1 MACTLKEYLDGEFI
15 LYLGEGGLCKC
26 RAFLQSLYE
35 DARDGAAQEGKML
48 NEGVFKDT
56 LMFYSLTMIK
66 MSEQLRERDLGKGKT
81 RTFFTLRQKPRRV
94 RVKRATKG
102 RSTGKGGKVKVQK
115 GGVGFARFG
124 ALLTLALTG
133 LLNGFL
139 FYNSIVD
146 FHIAVTV
153 PPFVDKQIPGIRANM
168 NRLFDNVSATPQATV
183 LRGSRFDIMTWINYI
198 QDIADTISK
207 LIGNFVYNQLSNTM
221 QKSLLETLYDVT
233 VNTGSSCI
241 ADYNLIFTYDN
252 LMSLIDMIPEL
263 QPNREGLMLTY
274 LEKSPMEGLELGT
287 LPPRRELNRARAQQ
301 TFNTVKRL
309 AGPSNGPR
317 SNGTRSNGPKPQTQA
332 KAGWSFRGVLSGL
345 GSAASG
351 VASTAHT
358 AAVFAYAA
366 PSTLADLYNKLK
378 NIQAFFDN
386 DPVSCMYETTTLGVS
401 LATQKITG
409 DKLHLAKVLL
419 GWGTKVGVQSKA
431 VITQGS
437 YLAAS
442 LGALLMAIVAVGVD
456 FRAERRARRET
467 NARFAIQN
475 AAIHR
480 KGALL
485 QNLADEMRQIR
496 AQVQPMQLMAP
507 EQPMQLMGQQQPLQL
522 MAPEQPLQLMGQQQ
536 PLQLMPAQG
545 ALVRQASI
553 AQQAAE
559 QAVEAAEVAAA
570 AAGPLVFEQPD
581 RGIGGH
587 LRGRRQAQ
595 DEISIAHVIR
605 NPAIAPFLVPQG
617 HDEGNPER
625 FMFTTRHDLTM
636 YGRNAFLYSLSLRG
650 VVSLTPQG
658 TVYRQGNQRYLLG
671 DGNIQPI

>member
-15 LYLGEGGLCKC
+15 RYLGEDGLCKC

-35 DARDGAAQEGKML
+35 DARDGAAQEGKTL

-66 MSEQLRERDLGKGKT
+66 MSEQLRERDLGKGKV
-81 RTFFTLRQKPRRV
+81 RTFFTLRQKPRKLRMKT
-94 RVKRATKG
+94 RGLRTKG
-102 RSTGKGGKVKVQK
+102 RGSTSKGKVQK

-146 FHIAVTV
+146 FQSAISV

-168 NRLFDNVSATPQATV
+168 NRLFENVRGTPQATV
-183 LRGSRFDIMTWINYI
+183 LRGSRFDIMSWINYI
-198 QDIADTISK
+198 QDIAETVSK

-221 QKSLLETLYDVT
+221 QKSLIETLYDVT

-274 LEKSPMEGLELGT
+274 LEKRPMEGLELGT

-309 AGPSNGPR
+309 AGPSIAN
-317 SNGTRSNGPKPQTQA
+317 NGPKPKPQA
-332 KAGWSFRGVLSGL
+332 KSSWSFRGILNSM

-351 VASTAHT
+351 AASTAHT

-366 PSTLADLYNKLK
+366 PSTLAELYNKLK

-419 GWGTKVGVQSKA
+419 GWGTKVGTQGKA
-431 VITQGS
+431 VITQGA

-456 FRAERRARRET
+456 FRAERRLKLET
-467 NARFAIQN
+467 NARFAQQN
-475 AAIHR
+475 AMIHR
-480 KGALL
+480 KSALL

-496 AQVQPMQLMAP
+496 AQAQPA
-507 EQPMQLMGQQQPLQL
+507 QLMGQQQP
-522 MAPEQPLQLMGQQQ
+522 MQLMG
-536 PLQLMPAQG
+536 PEQLMPAQG
-545 ALVRQASI
+545 VLVRQASI

-587 LRGRRQAQ
+587 LRGRRQVQ
-595 DEISIAHVIR
+595 DEISIAHIIR

-617 HDEGNPER
+617 HDEANPER
-625 FMFTTRHDLTM
+625 FMFTTRHDINL

-658 TVYRQGNQRYLLG
+658 TVYKQGTQRYLLG
-671 DGNIQPI
+671 DGNIQPV

>member
-15 LYLGEGGLCKC
+15 RYLGEDGLCKC

-35 DARDGAAQEGKML
+35 DACDSAAQEGKVL

-81 RTFFTLRQKPRRV
+81 RTFFTLRQKPRKL
-94 RVKRATKG
+94 RVKTRGAKG
-102 RSTGKGGKVKVQK
+102 RGSTSKGSKGSNTKVQK

-146 FHIAVTV
+146 FHIAISV

-168 NRLFDNVSATPQATV
+168 NRLFENVRKTPEATV
-183 LRGSRFDIMTWINYI
+183 LRGSRFDIMSWINYI
-198 QDIADTISK
+198 QDIAETVSK

-221 QKSLLETLYDVT
+221 QKSLIETLYDVT

-274 LEKSPMEGLELGT
+274 LEKKPMEGLELGT

-309 AGPSNGPR
+309 AGPSSINNSPK
-317 SNGTRSNGPKPQTQA
+317 PKPQA
-332 KAGWSFRGVLSGL
+332 KSSWSFRGILNSM

-366 PSTLADLYNKLK
+366 PSTLAELYNKLK

-419 GWGTKVGVQSKA
+419 GWGTKVGTQSKA
-431 VITQGS
+431 VITQGA

-456 FRAERRARRET
+456 FRAERRLKLET
-467 NARFAIQN
+467 NARFAQQN
-475 AAIHR
+475 AMIHR

-485 QNLADEMRQIR
+485 ENLADEMRQIR
-496 AQVQPMQLMAP
+496 AQAQPLQLMGQQ
-507 EQPMQLMGQQQPLQL
+507 QPMQLMGQQQP
-522 MAPEQPLQLMGQQQ
+522 MQLMGQQQPMQLMGPEQ

-545 ALVRQASI
+545 VLVRQASI

-587 LRGRRQAQ
+587 LRGRRQVQ
-595 DEISIAHVIR
+595 DEISIAHIIR

-625 FMFTTRHDLTM
+625 FMFTTRHDINL

-658 TVYRQGNQRYLLG
+658 TVYRQGTKRYLLG
-671 DGNIQPI
+671 DGNIQPV

>member
-1 MACTLKEYLDGEFI
+1 MACTLKEYLDEEFI
-15 LYLGEGGLCKC
+15 RYLGNDGLCKC

-35 DARDGAAQEGKML
+35 DAAEAATQEGKML
-48 NEGVFKDT
+48 NESVFKDT
-56 LMFYSLTMIK
+56 LMFYSLTTIK
-66 MSEQLRERDLGKGKT
+66 MSEQLRQRDLGKT
-81 RTFFTLRQKPRRV
+81 RTFFTLKQKPRRV
-94 RVKRATKG
+94 RVKTRQRTKG
-102 RSTGKGGKVKVQK
+102 SKGKGSKGKVQK

-146 FHIAVTV
+146 FQSAIRV

-168 NRLFDNVSATPQATV
+168 NKLFENVRRTPEATG
-183 LRGSRFDIMTWINYI
+183 LRGSRFDIMSWINYI
-198 QDIADTISK
+198 QDIAETVSK
-207 LIGNFVYNQLSNTM
+207 LIGHFVYNQLSNTM
-221 QKSLLETLYDVT
+221 QKSLIETLYDVT

-274 LEKSPMEGLELGT
+274 LEKKPMEGLELGT

-309 AGPSNGPR
+309 AGPAIAND
-317 SNGTRSNGPKPQTQA
+317 TKPKPQA
-332 KAGWSFRGVLSGL
+332 KSSWSFRGILNGL

-351 VASTAHT
+351 AAATAHT

-401 LATQKITG
+401 LATQKITA

-419 GWGTKVGVQSKA
+419 GWGTKVGTQGKA

-442 LGALLMAIVAVGVD
+442 LGTLLMAIVAVGVD

-467 NARFAIQN
+467 NARFAQQN
-475 AAIHR
+475 AKMTR
-480 KGALL
+480 KSALL
-485 QNLADEMRQIR
+485 QNLADEVRQIR
-496 AQVQPMQLMAP
+496 AQAAPAQLMAPEQPLQLMAPEQPLQLMAPEQPMQLMAP
-507 EQPMQLMGQQQPLQL
+507 EQPMQLM
-522 MAPEQPLQLMGQQQ
+522 
-536 PLQLMPAQG
+536 
-545 ALVRQASI
+545 
-553 AQQAAE
+553 AAE
-559 QAVEAAEVAAA
+559 
-570 AAGPLVFEQPD
+570 PIVFEQPD

-587 LRGRRQAQ
+587 LRGRRQAVQ
-595 DEISIAHVIR
+595 DEISVAHIIR
-605 NPAIAPFLVPQG
+605 NPAIAPFLIPQG

-625 FMFTTRHDLTM
+625 FMFTTRHDLNL

-650 VVSLTPQG
+650 MVSLTPQG
-658 TVYRQGNQRYLLG
+658 TVYRQGTQRYLLA
-671 DGNIQPI
+671 DGNIQPV

>member
-15 LYLGEGGLCKC
+15 RYLGEDGLCKC

-35 DARDGAAQEGKML
+35 DACDGAAQEGKVL

-81 RTFFTLRQKPRRV
+81 RTFFTLRQKPRKL
-94 RVKRATKG
+94 RVKTRGLRKKG
-102 RSTGKGGKVKVQK
+102 QGSTSKGKVQK

-146 FHIAVTV
+146 FHIAISV

-168 NRLFDNVSATPQATV
+168 NRLFENVRQTPEATV
-183 LRGSRFDIMTWINYI
+183 LRGSRFDIMSWINYI
-198 QDIADTISK
+198 QDIAETVSK

-221 QKSLLETLYDVT
+221 QKSLIETLYDVT

-274 LEKSPMEGLELGT
+274 LEKKPMEGLELGT
-287 LPPRRELNRARAQQ
+287 LPPRRELNRAKAQQ

-309 AGPSNGPR
+309 AGPSSIN
-317 SNGTRSNGPKPQTQA
+317 NGPKPKPQA
-332 KAGWSFRGVLSGL
+332 KSSWSFRSVLNGL

-366 PSTLADLYNKLK
+366 PSTLAELYNKLK

-419 GWGTKVGVQSKA
+419 GWGTKVGTQSKA
-431 VITQGS
+431 VITQGA

-467 NARFAIQN
+467 NARFSQQN
-475 AAIHR
+475 AMIHR
-480 KGALL
+480 KSALI

-496 AQVQPMQLMAP
+496 AQVQPMQLM
-507 EQPMQLMGQQQPLQL
+507 G
-522 MAPEQPLQLMGQQQ
+522 PEQPLQLMGPEQ

-545 ALVRQASI
+545 VLVRQASI

-587 LRGRRQAQ
+587 LRGRRQVQ
-595 DEISIAHVIR
+595 DEISIAHIIR

-625 FMFTTRHDLTM
+625 FMFTTRHDINL

-658 TVYRQGNQRYLLG
+658 TVYKQGTQRYLLG
-671 DGNIQPI
+671 DGNIQPV

>member
-15 LYLGEGGLCKC
+15 RYLGEDGLCKC

-35 DARDGAAQEGKML
+35 DARDGAAQEGKTL

-66 MSEQLRERDLGKGKT
+66 MSEQLRKRDLGKGKV
-81 RTFFTLRQKPRRV
+81 RTFFTLRQKPRKL
-94 RVKRATKG
+94 RVKTRGAKG
-102 RSTGKGGKVKVQK
+102 RGSTSKGKVQK

-146 FHIAVTV
+146 FHIAISV

-168 NRLFDNVSATPQATV
+168 NRLFENVRKTPEATV

-198 QDIADTISK
+198 QDIAETVSK

-221 QKSLLETLYDVT
+221 QKSLIETLYDVT

-274 LEKSPMEGLELGT
+274 LEKNPMEGLELGT

-309 AGPSNGPR
+309 AGPSSIN
-317 SNGTRSNGPKPQTQA
+317 NGTKSKPQA
-332 KAGWSFRGVLSGL
+332 KSSWSFRGILNSM

-366 PSTLADLYNKLK
+366 PSTLAELYNKLK

-419 GWGTKVGVQSKA
+419 GWGTKVGTQSKA
-431 VITQGS
+431 VITQGA

-456 FRAERRARRET
+456 FRAERRLKLET
-467 NARFAIQN
+467 NARFAQQN
-475 AAIHR
+475 AMIHR
-480 KGALL
+480 KSALL

-496 AQVQPMQLMAP
+496 AQAAPAQLMGP
-507 EQPMQLMGQQQPLQL
+507 EQPMQLMG
-522 MAPEQPLQLMGQQQ
+522 PEQ

-545 ALVRQASI
+545 VLVRQASI

-587 LRGRRQAQ
+587 LRGRRQAVQ
-595 DEISIAHVIR
+595 DEISIAHIIR

-625 FMFTTRHDLTM
+625 FMFTTRHDINL

-658 TVYRQGNQRYLLG
+658 TVYKQGTQRYLLG
-671 DGNIQPI
+671 DGNIQPV

>member
-15 LYLGEGGLCKC
+15 RYLGEDGLCKC

-35 DARDGAAQEGKML
+35 DACDGAAQEGKVI

-81 RTFFTLRQKPRRV
+81 RTFFTLRQKPRKLRMKT
-94 RVKRATKG
+94 RGLRKKG
-102 RSTGKGGKVKVQK
+102 QGSTSKGKVQK

-146 FHIAVTV
+146 FHIAISV

-168 NRLFDNVSATPQATV
+168 NRLFENVRKTPEATV
-183 LRGSRFDIMTWINYI
+183 LRGSRFDIMSWINYI
-198 QDIADTISK
+198 QDIAETVSK
-207 LIGNFVYNQLSNTM
+207 LIGNFVYSQLSNTM
-221 QKSLLETLYDVT
+221 QKSLIETLYDVT

-274 LEKSPMEGLELGT
+274 LEKKPMEGLELGT

-309 AGPSNGPR
+309 VGPSIANN
-317 SNGTRSNGPKPQTQA
+317 SAKPKPQA
-332 KAGWSFRGVLSGL
+332 KSSWSFRGILNSM

-366 PSTLADLYNKLK
+366 PSTLAELYNKLK

-419 GWGTKVGVQSKA
+419 GWGTKVGTQSKA

-456 FRAERRARRET
+456 FRAERRLKLET
-467 NARFAIQN
+467 NARFAQQN
-475 AAIHR
+475 AMIHR

-496 AQVQPMQLMAP
+496 AQA
-507 EQPMQLMGQQQPLQL
+507 
-522 MAPEQPLQLMGQQQ
+522 QPLQLMGPEQLQLMGPEQ

-545 ALVRQASI
+545 VLVRQASI

-587 LRGRRQAQ
+587 LRGRRQVQ
-595 DEISIAHVIR
+595 DEISIAHIIR

-625 FMFTTRHDLTM
+625 FMFTTRHDINL

-658 TVYRQGNQRYLLG
+658 TVYKQGTQRYLLG
-671 DGNIQPI
+671 DGNIQPV

>member
-1 MACTLKEYLDGEFI
+1 MACTLKEYLDGEYTR
-15 LYLGEGGLCKC
+15 YLGEDGLCKC
-26 RAFLQSLYE
+26 RAFLHSLYE
-35 DARDGAAQEGKML
+35 DARDGADQEGKTL

-66 MSEQLRERDLGKGKT
+66 MSEQLRERDLGKGKV
-81 RTFFTLRQKPRRV
+81 RTFFTLRQKPSRV
-94 RVKRATKG
+94 RVRGTKG
-102 RSTGKGGKVKVQK
+102 RGTKGRGTKGKVQK
-115 GGVGFARFG
+115 GGVGAARIG
-124 ALLTLALTG
+124 ALLTLAFTG

-146 FHIAVTV
+146 FHIAVRV
-153 PPFVDKQIPGIRANM
+153 PPFVDKQIPGIRADM
-168 NRLFDNVSATPQATV
+168 NKLFDNVRGTPEATV
-183 LRGSRFDIMTWINYI
+183 LKGSRFDIMAWLTYI
-198 QDIADTISK
+198 QDVADNVSS
-207 LIGNFVYNQLSNTM
+207 LIGNFVYTQLSNTM

-233 VNTGSSCI
+233 LNTGSSCI
-241 ADYNLIFTYDN
+241 ADYNLVFTYDN
-252 LMSLIDMIPEL
+252 LMGLIDMIPEL
-263 QPNREGLMLTY
+263 QPYREGLMITY
-274 LEKSPMEGLELGT
+274 LEKNPMQGIEEGT
-287 LPPRRELNRARAQQ
+287 LPPRREQNRARAQQ

-309 AGPSNGPR
+309 AGPNAKPNGK
-317 SNGTRSNGPKPQTQA
+317 SNGPKPQA
-332 KAGWSFRGVLSGL
+332 KASWSFRSVLSGM

-351 VASTAHT
+351 AAASAHA

-366 PSTLADLYNKLK
+366 PSTLADLYHKLK
-378 NIQAFFDN
+378 NIDAFFAN

-401 LATQKITG
+401 LASQKITG
-409 DKLHLAKVLL
+409 DKLHLAKALL
-419 GWGTKVGVQSKA
+419 GWGTKVGAQSKA
-431 VITQGS
+431 VVTQGT

-442 LGALLMAIVAVGVD
+442 LGALLMAIVAVGID
-456 FRAERRARRET
+456 FKAEKRLKLET
-467 NARFAIQN
+467 NTRFALQN

-485 QNLADEMRQIR
+485 QNLAEEMRQIR
-496 AQVQPMQLMAP
+496 AQVPQ
-507 EQPMQLMGQQQPLQL
+507 MQLMGQQQMQL
-522 MAPEQPLQLMGQQQ
+522 MGQPLQLMNAER
-536 PLQLMPAQG
+536 PLQIMGQG

-581 RGIGGH
+581 RGMGGH
-587 LRGRRQAQ
+587 LRGRRQVQ

-625 FMFTTRHDLTM
+625 FMFTTRQDIM
-636 YGRNAFLYSLSLRG
+636 AYGRNTFLYSLSLRG
-650 VVSLTPQG
+650 SVSLTAQG

-671 DGNIQPI
+671 DGNIQLI